1 MRIEDELYCIYEDR
15 LIIKNIRTPMPLFI
29 VKNFTLTAAFV
40 VAFLA
45 YSISK
50 IITLI

>member
-1 MRIEDELYCIYEDR
+1 MRIEDELYCIREDTA
-15 LIIKNIRTPMPLFI
+15 LIKNISTPMPLFI
-29 VKNFTLTAAFV
+29 VKNFMLTAAFV